1 LWLIKE
7 QTIPKFRALAKEVI
21 YYEAIVEAASKYE
34 AKQFAANNDELFVEN
49 DSSGIK
55 ISEAEIL

>member
-1 LWLIKE
+1 M
-7 QTIPKFRALAKEVI
+7 PKFRVLAKEVT
-21 YYEAIVEAASKYE
+21 YYEAIVEAASENE